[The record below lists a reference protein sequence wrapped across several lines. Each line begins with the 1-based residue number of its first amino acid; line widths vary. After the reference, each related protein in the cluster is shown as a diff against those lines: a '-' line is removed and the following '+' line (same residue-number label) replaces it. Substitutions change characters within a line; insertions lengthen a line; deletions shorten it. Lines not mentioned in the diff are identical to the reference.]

1 VIRVDSRPDWRLP
14 SFWLCNPSASS
25 CS

>member
-1 VIRVDSRPDWRLP
+1 VIRVASRPDWRLP
-14 SFWLCNPSASS
+14 SFWSCNPSASS